1 MLREITNELRP
12 ALSLVVLFTLLLGV
26 AFPAA
31 LTGFAQLVFPF
42 QANGSLIRVKGQ
54 PVGSALIGQNFAG
67 KHIVAKDWFQ
77 PRPSALTGTDA
88 KGKTIP
94 TPYDA
99 SESGAS
105 NLGPTSKTL
114 ISDVTARIAA
124 YHKAYGPGRVP
135 DDAVESS
142 GSGLDPDISLANAL
156 RQAPAIAAARN
167 LPAATVTALVN
178 RLATHRLLG
187 VIGTDHVNVLKLN
200 LKLAGMKQP

>member
-1 MLREITNELRP
+1 MLREITRELRP

-26 AFPAA
+26 VFPAA
-31 LTGFAQLVFPF
+31 FTGFAQLVFPF
-42 QANGSLIRVKGQ
+42 QANGSLIRINGQ
-54 PVGSALIGQNFAG
+54 PVGSALIGQNFSG

-88 KGKTIP
+88 DGKIIP

-114 ISDVTARIAA
+114 VGDVTARIAA
-124 YHKAYGPGRVP
+124 YKKAYGPGSVP

-142 GSGLDPDISLANAL
+142 GSGLDPDISLINAL
-156 RQAPAIAAARN
+156 RQAPAIAKARD
-167 LPAATVTALVN
+167 LPASKVIALVN
-178 RLATHRLLG
+178 HLATHRLLG

-200 LKLAGMKQP
+200 LELAGGKRN